1 MHQILKVTQM
11 NVYSFNQNTNE
22 YIGQDVADES
32 PLEPGI
38 YLTPALS
45 TLISPPETAENEA
58 AIFDRNS
65 NSWSVVA
72 DYRIVSLW
80 DKTTAAKVA
89 AALGKTP
96 DELNATQIEP
106 TIDYPKWDEASTSWV
121 TDEDA
126 QLLAITSAANAEIEN
141 LLTTAT
147 TKIAQLQDAVDLGI
161 ATIEETASLTK
172 WKTYRVLVNR
182 VPTQSGYPT
191 TIDWPPVPE

>member
-1 MHQILKVTQM
+1 MNIYNFDQITG
-11 NVYSFNQNTNE
+11 E
-22 YIGQDVADES
+22 YLGKDVADES

-38 YLTPALS
+38 YLIPALS
-45 TLISPPETAENEA
+45 TLTSPPETAENEA

-80 DKTTAAKVA
+80 DKTTATQVA
-89 AALGKTP
+89 AALGKNP

-106 TIDYPKWDEASTSWV
+106 TIEYPKWNEASTSWV

-126 QLLAITSAANAEIEN
+126 QLSAITSAASAEIEK
-141 LLTTAT
+141 LLITAT
-147 TKIAQLQDAVDLGI
+147 NKISPLQDAVDLGI
-161 ATIEETASLTK
+161 ATETENTSLTA

-182 VPTQSGYPT
+182 VTSQAGYPT
-191 TIDWPPVPE
+191 EIDWPPMPE